1 MNLVWAAYHVVVSS
15 VRSVRSTFRS
25 QRALQV
31 MSTMAC
37 PMVGMLPHRRH
48 AACNSKGKGETNAGN
63 VVDILVY

>member
-31 MSTMAC
+31 MNT
-37 PMVGMLPHRRH
+37 MVGVLPHRRH
-48 AACNSKGKGETNAGN
+48 AACNSKGKGETNADN
-63 VVDILVY
+63 VVDMY